1 MYRDGGSDGNFDE
14 IIELEVGGIR
24 KALFE
29 WNRDKIADF
38 TCINAA
44 KCNQQGCVHCT
55 SPITFVVAQNDHGTR
70 IVPDVVDGGNLKRNV
85 PPGTVIDSLITSF
98 RNGMRLSTDPVVPVP
113 GRTFKNTVDYDIV
126 EEDGGFDFFLVA
138 QGGRIGTSR
147 PVYYRVL
154 LNENAVNKPVL
165 YVKQEGL
172 QQQHEQQVRQQAT
185 KLTRDKLKILTY
197 TMSFLYGTASCA
209 PRKIPL
215 LRYSEK
221 LARIENDS
229 CKCIQIV
236 KKLRCLTGSELSAL
250 YMIVV
255 TNFGFAFLIF
265 CSLIGNR

>member
-14 IIELEVGGIR
+14 IIQLEVGGIR

-29 WNRDKIADF
+29 WNHDNIADF

-70 IVPDVVDGGNLKRNV
+70 IVPDVEKGGNMKKNV
-85 PPGTVIDSLITSF
+85 PPGTVIDSMITSF
-98 RNGMRLSTDPVVPVP
+98 RNGMRVSTDPVIPVQ
-113 GRTFKNTVDYDIV
+113 GRTFKNTVDYNIA
-126 EEDGGFDFFLVA
+126 EEDGGYDFFLVA

-165 YVKQEGL
+165 YVKQEG
-172 QQQHEQQVRQQAT
+172 QQQVRQQAT

-197 TMSFLYGTASCA
+197 TMSFQYGTASCA

-229 CKCIQIV
+229 CKTTV
-236 KKLRCLTGSELSAL
+236 SGYFKSRVFCLSCELCVL
-250 YMIVV
+250 NHN
-255 TNFGFAFLIF
+255 TN
-265 CSLIGNR
+265 